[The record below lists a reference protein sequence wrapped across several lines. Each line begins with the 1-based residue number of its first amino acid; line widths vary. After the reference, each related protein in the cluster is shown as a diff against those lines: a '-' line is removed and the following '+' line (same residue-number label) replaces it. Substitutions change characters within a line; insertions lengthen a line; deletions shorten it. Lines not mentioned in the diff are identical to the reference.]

1 MNVRTN
7 WLAFNPA
14 RHSDQ
19 SWTLCDKD
27 LTSQRSPPGNRS
39 LSCCTRHT
47 DPL

>member
-1 MNVRTN
+1 MDVRTN
-7 WLAFNPA
+7 WLGFNPA

-19 SWTLCDKD
+19 CDKD
-27 LTSQRSPPGNRS
+27 LTSQRCPPGNRS